1 MLPLMLSD
9 GLNDLPGVSCL
20 APDGAFY
27 VFPNVKGTGISSRE
41 LADYL
46 LYEAGV
52 AKPISKRRC
61 AAQRWL

>member
-1 MLPLMLSD
+1 MEKPEETYLAGEMLPLMLSD

-41 LADYL
+41 LADYFAL
-46 LYEAGV
+46 
-52 AKPISKRRC
+52 
-61 AAQRWL
+61 